1 MHRVKIQRS
10 WRVAAIV
17 IIAGLVLATV
27 VLLGRGRT
35 VPAGT
40 LAGKVIDENKS
51 AVRNAQVYV
60 YSPSDA
66 NRVEVRTDWLGNFR
80 LEGVPRDREFG
91 VMVSY
96 FEYGHFTFPGLR
108 SGEWWRLQIL
118 PHGYELH
125 GKPTPPLAIEKWYNA
140 NPLSLADLRGKV
152 VLLHI
157 GLHIDNYDHYNRT
170 VLSVYRQYREK
181 GLVVVGIH
189 ANPSGSWPRQTT
201 DDEVLAYL
209 NTKEIS
215 FPVGLDK
222 QDLGS
227 VGATYRAYG
236 AHANPAK
243 YLVDKKGVLRCSPLD
258 ENLEQW
264 VKRLLVE

>member
-1 MHRVKIQRS
+1 MHRVRIRRS
-10 WRVAAIV
+10 WVVPAFAAV
-17 IIAGLVLATV
+17 GVLVLAGV
-27 VLLGRGRT
+27 VLLARGRA

-51 AVRNAQVYV
+51 AVRHARVYV

-66 NRVEVRTDWLGNFR
+66 NRVEVRTNWLGNFK

-96 FEYGHFTFPGLR
+96 LEYGHIPFPGMR

-125 GKPTPPLAIEKWYNA
+125 GKPAPPLAIEKWYNA
-140 NPLSLADLRGKV
+140 SSLSLADLRGKV

-157 GLHIDNYDHYNRT
+157 GLHIDNYDAYNRT
-170 VLSVYRQYREK
+170 VLAMYRQYREQ
-181 GLVVVGIH
+181 GLVVVGVH
-189 ANPSGSWPRQTT
+189 ANPSGSWPRQMT

-209 NTKEIS
+209 KAKEIS
-215 FPVGLDK
+215 FPVGLDQK
-222 QDLGS
+222 DIGS
-227 VGATYRAYG
+227 VGVTYRTYG
-236 AHANPAK
+236 AHASPAK

-264 VKRLLVE
+264 VKRLLAE